1 MFYFTSLTRFCGD
14 KVGGL
19 GLEVLDDDVVVEDG
33 LGVVGHL
40 RQQVAVEHHLAVVEV
55 EASHLI
61 DKGSSMRES
70 EGYEE
75 SISLSLFKVC
85 LRRR

>member
-1 MFYFTSLTRFCGD
+1 MTVVAEQKGHPVCDVDLGALTRFRGD
-14 KVGGL
+14 EVGGL

-61 DKGSSMRES
+61 DMG
-70 EGYEE
+70 
-75 SISLSLFKVC
+75 
-85 LRRR
+85 

>member
-1 MFYFTSLTRFCGD
+1 MTVVAEQKGHPVCDVDLGALTRFCGD
-14 KVGGL
+14 EVGGL

-40 RQQVAVEHHLAVVEV
+40 REQVAVEHHLAVVEV

-61 DKGSSMRES
+61 DKG
-70 EGYEE
+70 
-75 SISLSLFKVC
+75 
-85 LRRR
+85 

>member
-1 MFYFTSLTRFCGD
+1 MIRFCLLTRFSGD
-14 KVGGL
+14 EVGCL

-61 DKGSSMRES
+61 DKG
-70 EGYEE
+70 
-75 SISLSLFKVC
+75 
-85 LRRR
+85 